1 MDGKAGGVRGT
12 VAVGMGVSVG
22 AGVSVGMLICA
33 SAVWNAAV

>member
-1 MDGKAGGVRGT
+1 MDGNAGGVRGT

-22 AGVSVGMLICA
+22 AGVWEGMLICA